1 MYKRILNG
9 VFAKK
14 NKECSEKSDIRK
26 IFKSKAKHYRKEN
39 KSCCKNLRFFKF
51 SRFVFACVVLTA
63 FLVMFA
69 WGESFF
75 ERNEQLKDFTCYD
88 NFIWPV
94 VMQDPLPFD
103 EKTPPESSAVIS
115 ASIWNCAMDNKNN
128 ENKFDENG
136 MLVLSEDEVEDNAKK
151 LFGENTSLGNKEYF
165 NGSFYKYSPSKKEFT
180 VAPISGTEGYLP
192 HTLKA
197 FERNGDVFLNVGYVS
212 PKNQF
217 NPEMSKI
224 EKDKFEKFAKYK
236 LKKNTETGNF
246 YISAVN

>member
-1 MYKRILNG
+1 MY
-9 VFAKK
+9 
-14 NKECSEKSDIRK
+14 KECSNSVFVEKNKDCSQNINTRK
-26 IFKSKAKHYRKEN
+26 IFKPKAKHYRKEN
-39 KSCCKNLRFFKF
+39 KSCCESRRFFKF
-51 SRFVFACVVLTA
+51 FRFVFACVILTA

-75 ERNEQLKDFTCYD
+75 ERNEKLQDFTCYD
-88 NFIWPV
+88 DFIWPV

-103 EKTPPESSAVIS
+103 EKTPPESLAVIR
-115 ASIWNCAMDNKNN
+115 ASIWNCATDNKNN

-136 MLVLSEDEVEDNAKK
+136 MLVLSEDEVENNAKK
-151 LFGENTSLGNKEYF
+151 LFGENISLGNRENF
-165 NGSFYKYSPSKKEFT
+165 NGSFYKYIPSKKEFI
-180 VAPISGTEGYLP
+180 VAPISGTDGYLP

-217 NPEMSKI
+217 NSEMNKI

-236 LKKNTETGNF
+236 LKKNAETGNF
-246 YISAVN
+246 YISAVT